1 MLKMAEESEAKQ
13 KAKEKENKQ
22 KVQKSELE
30 IGSVIFLFRC

>member
-22 KVQKSELE
+22 KVHESELE
-30 IGSVIFLFRC
+30 VGSVIFLFRC

>member
-22 KVQKSELE
+22 KVHESELE
-30 IGSVIFLFRC
+30 VGSVIFLLRC

>member
-22 KVQKSELE
+22 KVHKSELE
-30 IGSVIFLFRC
+30 VGSVIFLFRC